1 VRNFPFIVMWKRWK
15 DSTWAFFL
23 FFLFSLHSL
32 FSQATIPT
40 LQLTEYDSNL
50 MSEIYGQTYFM
61 NSVSAWEETVKYYQG
76 LIRAAW
82 ESSADQ
88 AIYDYV
94 DSITMSDTYND
105 VAAYKEYVETA
116 LRSQQE
122 AAMNTWEEQANLDL
136 LSNKNEYL
144 ARLMTGRVDEIYL
157 DRLAVQSGM
166 ATQIQSARTS
176 WENSISD
183 QYFQGIN
190 EFSAGANQIQ
200 NNYEQ
205 TLAALDASDAVFQNN
220 LQQIDL
226 YKKNVE
232 TAISSMLTGFQTDLD
247 TACNSSID
255 CAYRYANQGSLN
267 DAGQLLQKY
276 ITDIKAELNKPATE
290 TTFSLMNLSKQINTF
305 LSDQRV
311 FANGKS
317 NTYDKLTYTFQTG
330 ITPKIIEEQSL
341 QNVSLLDQKTNDV
354 RYLNFDY
361 WSLLN
366 GETQWS
372 TLPDREFTLETI
384 GGYSRNGTAD
394 IVNAILNKGTF
405 PTEQASIKHLIQSKL
420 GSGQTIQGDVMF
432 NLLTKDKSLGNKHI
446 AGDRLA
452 WVSVSKGAFDCGFG
466 CNNASQAF
474 QGNMLVDQSQG
485 VNYQVY
491 RLNRPGFYNEY
502 RMDHITYAIKYNV
515 HDATSES
522 HATYWKGISGSMG
535 KQFDSYSKEITPAIS
550 AWETQVNEYRNFYN
564 TWKIEATQARLQAK
578 VDFESSMASLDT
590 NRQTWMAKIQ
600 DEYQAGTTNWTE
612 LESKSRS
619 VADAS
624 ALASL
629 QSNIQTAM
637 APPTLTTGVSQVLE
651 SYQSSLNTLSA
662 REINNTS
669 LFDAA
674 NTKSIAT
681 SISIGG
687 KDISQI
693 FQLTTNGIYQYS
705 QLMSINENNDRS
717 AVAEQEKIL
726 NQQVYGIRW
735 DSRAVAK
742 FGDDGQ
748 YTGDAKFKDIL
759 KDLTNSKKYESTIAA
774 CNAANDAT
782 RNCFN
787 EAHADALKK
796 LKDIDANLEFQDGMI
811 VKSFDMENRI
821 KLNLFNKEEFAALSK
836 ADQAR
841 AGSCYANP
849 ASCGDLLRKD
859 FDLTFDKNT
868 KLVTLSKLINNGRV
882 EGKNEKGEYFSGKE
896 TQSRSFTLA
905 SVKPVIAPKNKDLFD
920 VWGNEDWKDVS
931 AQANDVMNQF
941 FSKSLTAD
949 TKAIS
954 FATTN
959 IRSVESTNERKFQ
972 KEKQAR
978 EAHDS
983 LVKDLLIAYISG
995 GMAGV
1000 KGAIKN
1006 KVEDQINTGLAEA
1019 WARATGAD
1027 DDQIAMLSQAVSFMR
1042 GKMAEKKIKSQ
1053 QSMNNLQNA
1062 GTALVATAA
1071 AFGNSFV
1078 QFGASMAAFAS
1089 GNFIAA
1095 GQTFANGVTSM
1106 GQGFTTM
1113 GNIATSLVATTQSQI
1128 AKGLFLA
1135 GGNTIAT
1142 GTAVGA
1148 YREIA
1153 GDAAADHLNNQIAG
1167 RQSRLAEIK
1176 SQRESILQSAVTT
1189 AAATATGLPAEVI
1202 GNMITDYKGAKA
1214 AKKTRN
1220 AVNSNPIANISTQV
1234 VGAVGGIIKTAIVAT
1249 GVPERDIQ
1257 RALSEGN
1264 ALLYANVNDRNLQ
1277 TQSLAYSSQML
1288 GMKAPGTSYTSATPT
1303 LKDKKGLVKELGQR
1317 AAVDALSVG
1326 MTKEEKEVLNA
1337 AFRKG
1342 YGNIEQKK
1350 ADRKAQSEAIR
1361 STVVTAVT
1369 TAVTL
1374 GAGSIAN
1381 AVSAAGQALTATGNA
1396 IASAVGVGMQMIS
1409 YTPQIMAAV
1418 IQTTVQVVDGSRN
1431 GTDGMLAGLANGV
1444 LSGFTASGG
1453 LDFGKVKG
1461 AASNLLSN
1469 STLGLGVTYDRQN
1482 GYGGMIGI
1490 GGAKGN
1496 VSVSFSQNGNT
1507 SVNASVDTNRSGL
1520 QLTGS
1525 MTTNGEQTVGM
1536 NYNASN
1542 RGPRQGWN
1550 VSANYDMNG
1559 GGLSGSVGYTD
1570 PGSALGLTST
1580 IDRNGLSTSSQY
1592 NGNNIGTMTADG
1604 YTADEFNWAQNN
1616 INNAQNRTDELRQRA
1631 ALIADGVRPEVADR
1645 ILDSQRNGDD
1655 LSESDQALLNRGQE
1669 RQTLQEAGYSD
1680 EYINNLSQADRQRDV
1695 IRSTPREI
1703 DTDRI
1708 ANSAMAV
1715 LGSSAALFGFM
1726 GFAGNRTGSG
1736 QTPTNT
1742 RADGPV
1748 AVRRREDG
1756 EEGSSRK
1763 PTTKIKLS
1771 PENENISKLE
1781 TKVARLKKELESV
1794 GYVADGNDSNQQT
1807 YAENTRIA
1815 QKKLA
1820 EATNALEDAKKEQTS
1835 RILKTPKGKELA
1847 AKLSN
1852 AEYSLEHTKRT
1863 NLKYQKG
1870 SEELYRNLT
1879 EKSKLEGK
1887 LGELTKTLPSDDPKV
1902 KDIKNQIKAL
1912 DHANG
1917 EISKKLNEITRDD
1930 RKALDSAKK
1939 TLETYVGKERVKE
1952 NQYVKDLDIAR
1963 TANATIVY
1971 NRSDFGV
1978 TKDSLKT
1985 KAEMVAKLE
1994 KVDSAIKKEVT
2005 ETLTNIESQIQGNES
2020 NSKNLTEFGKRISND
2035 KDLVRYMDN
2044 QGEIDRILADR
2055 SISPE
2060 ERNFFNSLKLVI
2072 ERNGIE
2078 PKNQSTVTDNFLIEG
2093 RREAAIKNALKE
2105 LQPVKDETTKSIA
2118 NRQKQLTAD
2127 TNIKMATAN
2136 EKLNDVLINDNQ
2148 VHNEDSL
2155 SREQKSLELRKSLN
2169 DPAKFQE
2176 YIDNHVSS
2184 RIEIANERI
2193 TKSSERAQIEKDLK
2207 TATGSDK
2214 KALEVKLNELNQR
2227 IATIDKNIQDFRLGA
2242 KIGESPESYIT
2253 RMKESFSGEVKGL
2266 NKIIDDLDS
2275 RIQSEVNVDRTRKL
2289 QKEIAIFAE
2298 RLLTAENLTARV
2310 KAYEENTIYVRHEDA
2325 NGKKIPYDLPVKEGV
2340 FSSPISNATI
2350 TLNSHFGSDGYGTS
2364 LQKIDQHI
2372 YGDEHKGV
2380 DVSGKLREPVM
2391 SMLPG
2396 KVTLVT
2402 FGVSTEMIDSK
2413 TLRVAGITY
2422 DKTSGTYLDRD
2433 GKIMKNDDVKQ
2444 VLIAAKDKS
2453 FDIDKPTFREMGI
2466 QKDPKTGDYFVIN
2479 SSNNAD
2485 RVVLTEAQV
2494 KNINLPPGKEISP
2507 NGNYLT
2513 IASTIASGDFA
2524 GTYSISYK
2532 HFDSLPAGLE
2542 GKVYQDNDP
2551 KDPSIYK
2558 VDNVNF
2564 KPGDPIGTLGG
2575 TGRSTGPHLHIEITS
2590 TSPSIPDKVPR
2601 QYYDVL
2607 SVDKDGKA
2615 NNFRINPAYFMK
2627 EMAGKQ

>member
-1 VRNFPFIVMWKRWK
+1 MRNFPFIVMWKRWK

-23 FFLFSLHSL
+23 FFLFTLHSL

-157 DRLAVQSGM
+157 DRLTVQSGM

-267 DAGQLLQKY
+267 DAGKLLQKY

-290 TTFSLMNLSKQINTF
+290 TTFSLTNLSKQINTF

-384 GGYSRNGTAD
+384 GTYSRNGTAD

-420 GSGQTIQGDVMF
+420 GSGLTIQGDVMF

-446 AGDRLA
+446 AGDLLA

-474 QGNMLVDQSQG
+474 QGNMLVDQAQG

-600 DEYQAGTTNWTE
+600 DEYQAGSTNWTE
-612 LESKSRS
+612 LETKSRS

-662 REINNTS
+662 REVGNTS

-748 YTGDAKFKDIL
+748 YTGDAKFRDIL
-759 KDLTNSKKYESTIAA
+759 KDLTNSKKYESTIAT

-787 EAHADALKK
+787 EAHAVALKQ

-905 SVKPVIAPKNKDLFD
+905 SVKPVTAPKNKDLFD

-931 AQANDVMNQF
+931 AQANEVMNQF

-983 LVKDLLIAYISG
+983 LIKDLLIAYISG

-1006 KVEDQINTGLAEA
+1006 KVEDQINTSLAEA
-1019 WARATGAD
+1019 WAKATGAD
-1027 DDQIAMLSQAVSFMR
+1027 DDQIAALTQAVSFMR
-1042 GKMAEKKIKSQ
+1042 GKMAEKKIKSNMAQ
-1053 QSMNNLQNA
+1053 NNIANA
-1062 GTALVATAA
+1062 GMAVVAGGMMFATGGMSSVLLANSPMAAMNSFAGGVGKMAGAALSAMNPMTLAFGQAGMGLVSGATAGIYRAVAGDKAADAMMNRMTGPKDRLAAIKANEQAIIQSNVTQAVAT
-1071 AFGNSFV
+1071 S
-1078 QFGASMAAFAS
+1078 
-1089 GNFIAA
+1089 
-1095 GQTFANGVTSM
+1095 
-1106 GQGFTTM
+1106 
-1113 GNIATSLVATTQSQI
+1113 
-1128 AKGLFLA
+1128 
-1135 GGNTIAT
+1135 
-1142 GTAVGA
+1142 
-1148 YREIA
+1148 
-1153 GDAAADHLNNQIAG
+1153 
-1167 RQSRLAEIK
+1167 
-1176 SQRESILQSAVTT
+1176 
-1189 AAATATGLPAEVI
+1189 TGLPAEVI
-1202 GNMITDYKGAKA
+1202 GNIITDYKGAQA
-1214 AKKTRN
+1214 AKKVRN
-1220 AVNSNPIANISTQV
+1220 AVNANPIANISSQV
-1234 VGAVGGIIKTAIVAT
+1234 AGAVGGIIKTAIVAT

-1264 ALLYANVNDRNLQ
+1264 AHLYANVNDRNLQ

-1342 YGNIEQKK
+1342 YGAMEQSKADKK
-1350 ADRKAQSEAIR
+1350 ARTEAVR

-1374 GAGSIAN
+1374 GAASGFSVLGNIGQTVSNGIN
-1381 AVSAAGQALTATGNA
+1381 AVSKFLG
-1396 IASAVGVGMQMIS
+1396 
-1409 YTPQIMAAV
+1409 
-1418 IQTTVQVVDGSRN
+1418 
-1431 GTDGMLAGLANGV
+1431 
-1444 LSGFTASGG
+1444 SGFTMAAGTATQVGAATVNAGIQMIDGARNGIDGIMAGFANGALGVFTAGG
-1453 LDFGKVKG
+1453 AFDFGKVTDEFGKVVG
-1461 AASNLLSN
+1461 K
-1469 STLGLGVTYDRQN
+1469 STLGLGVSYDRQN
-1482 GYGGMIGI
+1482 GYGGMIGV
-1490 GGAKGN
+1490 GGAAAN
-1496 VSVSFSQNGNT
+1496 ASISFSQRGNT
-1507 SVNASVDTNRSGL
+1507 TISGSMNTGFRGV
-1520 QLTGS
+1520 QLTAS
-1525 MTTNGEQTVGM
+1525 STTNGEQTIGA
-1536 NYNASN
+1536 NFNPSN
-1542 RGPRQGWN
+1542 EGPRKGWN
-1550 VSANYDMNG
+1550 IGANYDLNG
-1559 GGLSGSVGYTD
+1559 GGASANIGYTD
-1570 PGSALGLTST
+1570 PNSGLGLTST
-1580 IDRNGLSTSSQY
+1580 IDRNGLSTSSSL
-1592 NGNNIGTMTADG
+1592 NGNNYGTMTADG

-1616 INNAQNRTDELRQRA
+1616 INLAQNRTDDLAREANTKQTLRDSNYSDAEIDTMSPQEQDA
-1631 ALIADGVRPEVADR
+1631 TANR
-1645 ILDSQRNGDD
+1645 ILRDREDTKLRNADY
-1655 LSESDQALLNRGQE
+1655 
-1669 RQTLQEAGYSD
+1669 TD
-1680 EYINNLSQADRQRDV
+1680 EDIAKMSQADRERNLDRIEGVASVDNFTAEGIANAALGVVGAFAGFAGFAFAGGTNGSNVPNRSHAETPEMVARRKEEEDGDDVAVGKGKNGLPDEQVYDVDIDYSSDDQENNPGTSKSTVNTFDQKSSHLILKFKNLQDDLAKKLESAAEPKERTARISEFIDKLNRLPQSELMDLMRISAERQADNKSLVALDPKVGSVVAIVPDQNKPAHFVFKLNDTATRVKGELIKSVSESVAAFRDKNPLVADRTALFGKAEIEIGNKSEVANQRLNEAISSPEYRKIEGQLRELQIQIEDN
-1695 IRSTPREI
+1695 RSAISEAARNWDGTLPANKADFDLLIGQMKSLERQFENAQKSYDSYLKPYVDAASTANGRYNELI
-1703 DTDRI
+1703 YGKNDSKNLGKFEAKSKEFGKKIAQDQEVRRSLETELKVYQALLSSHGNLPLESSSLYKDKVTQLQKDLKKVTDRI
-1708 ANSAMAV
+1708 A
-1715 LGSSAALFGFM
+1715 SS
-1726 GFAGNRTGSG
+1726 
-1736 QTPTNT
+1736 
-1742 RADGPV
+1742 
-1748 AVRRREDG
+1748 
-1756 EEGSSRK
+1756 
-1763 PTTKIKLS
+1763 
-1771 PENENISKLE
+1771 
-1781 TKVARLKKELESV
+1781 
-1794 GYVADGNDSNQQT
+1794 
-1807 YAENTRIA
+1807 
-1815 QKKLA
+1815 
-1820 EATNALEDAKKEQTS
+1820 
-1835 RILKTPKGKELA
+1835 
-1847 AKLSN
+1847 
-1852 AEYSLEHTKRT
+1852 
-1863 NLKYQKG
+1863 
-1870 SEELYRNLT
+1870 
-1879 EKSKLEGK
+1879 EKSKVAADAEKKKIHDAVQKYGQDRLAKQEAEYKKQEKVAAAKSIAENPLLKNQLSQEFRDSVNRIQKAEVKAAELILRSTESPTDREAYDSAMNELRNARSAFENNFGVSMDGVVRTLGNEGGDPEKGISSLKGILKKGETLTAYVPGKTMEKAIPFYVNETTGEFRIGETKHQEPMTYVEMAASSFKQTRELQHLESILTGNEIKNTTLSESEAAYLRSRWCVAVSTWGMLKRDFGDTVPDLVPFIKEINDRGWIDSSNMELKATDSIVNHYAAASGGK
-1887 LGELTKTLPSDDPKV
+1887 FDRISLVSEKPDSPVRNRAERYEALGQFLKDKHPEAITLRV
-1902 KDIKNQIKAL
+1902 KD
-1912 DHANG
+1912 DNG
-1917 EISKKLNEITRDD
+1917 KGHTISLQRNID
-1930 RKALDSAKK
+1930 
-1939 TLETYVGKERVKE
+1939 GKYTVVDTAQPTVNGSIFDPE
-1952 NQYVKDLDIAR
+1952 NV
-1963 TANATIVY
+1963 
-1971 NRSDFGV
+1971 
-1978 TKDSLKT
+1978 KDSL
-1985 KAEMVAKLE
+1985 L
-1994 KVDSAIKKEVT
+1994 
-2005 ETLTNIESQIQGNES
+2005 
-2020 NSKNLTEFGKRISND
+2020 
-2035 KDLVRYMDN
+2035 
-2044 QGEIDRILADR
+2044 
-2055 SISPE
+2055 
-2060 ERNFFNSLKLVI
+2060 
-2072 ERNGIE
+2072 
-2078 PKNQSTVTDNFLIEG
+2078 
-2093 RREAAIKNALKE
+2093 
-2105 LQPVKDETTKSIA
+2105 
-2118 NRQKQLTAD
+2118 
-2127 TNIKMATAN
+2127 
-2136 EKLNDVLINDNQ
+2136 
-2148 VHNEDSL
+2148 
-2155 SREQKSLELRKSLN
+2155 
-2169 DPAKFQE
+2169 
-2176 YIDNHVSS
+2176 
-2184 RIEIANERI
+2184 
-2193 TKSSERAQIEKDLK
+2193 
-2207 TATGSDK
+2207 
-2214 KALEVKLNELNQR
+2214 
-2227 IATIDKNIQDFRLGA
+2227 
-2242 KIGESPESYIT
+2242 
-2253 RMKESFSGEVKGL
+2253 
-2266 NKIIDDLDS
+2266 
-2275 RIQSEVNVDRTRKL
+2275 
-2289 QKEIAIFAE
+2289 
-2298 RLLTAENLTARV
+2298 
-2310 KAYEENTIYVRHEDA
+2310 
-2325 NGKKIPYDLPVKEGV
+2325 GKKDSSNPYAQ
-2340 FSSPISNATI
+2340 F
-2350 TLNSHFGSDGYGTS
+2350 
-2364 LQKIDQHI
+2364 
-2372 YGDEHKGV
+2372 
-2380 DVSGKLREPVM
+2380 
-2391 SMLPG
+2391 
-2396 KVTLVT
+2396 
-2402 FGVSTEMIDSK
+2402 
-2413 TLRVAGITY
+2413 
-2422 DKTSGTYLDRD
+2422 
-2433 GKIMKNDDVKQ
+2433 
-2444 VLIAAKDKS
+2444 
-2453 FDIDKPTFREMGI
+2453 
-2466 QKDPKTGDYFVIN
+2466 DPKGFDY
-2479 SSNNAD
+2479 
-2485 RVVLTEAQV
+2485 V
-2494 KNINLPPGKEISP
+2494 KK
-2507 NGNYLT
+2507 
-2513 IASTIASGDFA
+2513 
-2524 GTYSISYK
+2524 
-2532 HFDSLPAGLE
+2532 
-2542 GKVYQDNDP
+2542 
-2551 KDPSIYK
+2551 
-2558 VDNVNF
+2558 
-2564 KPGDPIGTLGG
+2564 
-2575 TGRSTGPHLHIEITS
+2575 
-2590 TSPSIPDKVPR
+2590 
-2601 QYYDVL
+2601 
-2607 SVDKDGKA
+2607 
-2615 NNFRINPAYFMK
+2615 
-2627 EMAGKQ
+2627 